1 MFLLPAALTI
11 MINACAKI
19 SSPTGGPRDR
29 TPPVVLK
36 SVPENAT
43 TNFKGNSLVTTFD
56 EYVVLDNISEK
67 FMVSPP
73 MAKKPRIFMKGKN
86 VIVEFEE
93 ELKDSTTYTFYFQDA
108 IKDLKIKEFMAT
120 NVATVTENTPV
131 EEAARIMVD
140 GQISGLPVVRDGE
153 VVGVITETDIFKVFL
168 EIFGARQPGIRVAF
182 LLSQAPGQLAT
193 VSTAIAKAGG
203 NLIALGSFLGE
214 TSENVE
220 ITMKI
225 DSMEQQ
231 EVVDILTPLVEKILD
246 IRKMSIV

>member
-1 MFLLPAALTI
+1 MLVRRRMSQPAITVHPDTSLQDALEL
-11 MINACAKI
+11 MHAE
-19 SSPTGGPRDR
+19 RVR
-29 TPPVVLK
+29 RLPVVDRKGKLVGIVSERELLK
-36 SVPENAT
+36 ASPSIAT
-43 TNFKGNSLVTTFD
+43 TLSKY
-56 EYVVLDNISEK
+56 EIK
-67 FMVSPP
+67 
-73 MAKKPRIFMKGKN
+73 
-86 VIVEFEE
+86 
-93 ELKDSTTYTFYFQDA
+93 DA
-108 IKDLKIKEFMAT
+108 IKELKIKEFMST
-120 NVATVTENTPV
+120 DVATVTENTPV

-140 GQISGLPVVRDGE
+140 GQISGLPVVRGDE

-225 DSMEQQ
+225 DALGQE
-231 EVVDILTPLVEKILD
+231 EVVDILTPIVEKILD

>member
-1 MFLLPAALTI
+1 MLVRNRMSQPAITVHPDTSLQDALGL
-11 MINACAKI
+11 MHAE
-19 SSPTGGPRDR
+19 RVR
-29 TPPVVLK
+29 RLPVVDRKGKLVGIVSERELLK
-36 SVPENAT
+36 ASPSIAT
-43 TNFKGNSLVTTFD
+43 TLS
-56 EYVVLDNISEK
+56 K
-67 FMVSPP
+67 FEI
-73 MAKKPRIFMKGKN
+73 K
-86 VIVEFEE
+86 E
-93 ELKDSTTYTFYFQDA
+93 A
-108 IKDLKIKEFMAT
+108 IKDLKIKEFMST
-120 NVATVTENTPV
+120 GVATVTENTPV

-140 GQISGLPVVRDGE
+140 GQISGLPVVRDDE

-214 TSENVE
+214 TSKNVE

-246 IRKMSIV
+246 IRKMSII

>member
-1 MFLLPAALTI
+1 MLVRNRMSQPAITVHPDTSLQDALGL
-11 MINACAKI
+11 MHAE
-19 SSPTGGPRDR
+19 RVR
-29 TPPVVLK
+29 RLPVVDRKGKLVGIVSERELLK
-36 SVPENAT
+36 ASPSIAT
-43 TNFKGNSLVTTFD
+43 TLS
-56 EYVVLDNISEK
+56 K
-67 FMVSPP
+67 FEI
-73 MAKKPRIFMKGKN
+73 K
-86 VIVEFEE
+86 E
-93 ELKDSTTYTFYFQDA
+93 A
-108 IKDLKIKEFMAT
+108 IKDLKIKEFMST
-120 NVATVTENTPV
+120 GVATVTENTPV

-140 GQISGLPVVRDGE
+140 GQISGLPVVRDDE